1 MVSSDSPPRR
11 AGTGTL
17 IFGYREYTLPHMR
30 LETLAGLKDSD
41 HSPRI
46 EQQGIK
52 FNIPLDARTPSCS
65 DHSDAD
71 EKVKRRSADQP
82 FRK

>member
-1 MVSSDSPPRR
+1 
-11 AGTGTL
+11 
-17 IFGYREYTLPHMR
+17 MR

-41 HSPRI
+41 HSARI

-65 DHSDAD
+65 DNSDAD